1 MTGSSSV
8 ANQKT
13 IAMTASAAAQIS
25 ATLCQPQASSTK
37 GARSFV
43 TAAPTL
49 PTPKIPSAVPCL
61 AAG

>member
-8 ANQKT
+8 VNQKMA
-13 IAMTASAAAQIS
+13 AMTASAAAQIS

-37 GARSFV
+37 GATNLV

-49 PTPKIPSAVPCL
+49 PTPKMPSAVPCL
-61 AAG
+61 PTG